1 MKDRSKMTKHKTI
14 EEQNNSY
21 YDFEKKILK
30 EYKCIYSAI
39 DIADKL
45 RKVDDVAYNTGVTM
59 AGPIL
64 YGYVDWILTSAVEK
78 GLQYLYFIARDG
90 YLPMKIAEELIDLRK
105 LPLKCIYVYGS
116 RRAWRYYEED
126 KELDWYI
133 TNNSISSI
141 HSVEDLSNLLFVEPN
156 IFNKKLPE
164 WAFTEKKELCS
175 KTLPAAL
182 KLLESDENVMNSII
196 KAAKE
201 HQCLAKEYL
210 KELIIKDSK
219 DYAFVELTGTG
230 LTQSYLRKL
239 LDLTQNDILHT
250 YYLLKDG
257 TQEFFGCNNE
267 GYKTGS
273 WSVFLE
279 LICRAPHGQTNSYI
293 YDKQLKKTVPV
304 LSEQET
310 EALLNNDIEKF
321 IKGAVDFCTNYY
333 KEYGSLDRESGIL
346 LADKYLSILENGD
359 DETSLKYLYNVPY
372 CHSGFKNVD
381 TEKIVYTKEDIKNI
395 YYFGN
400 KKFSREFDE
409 LYYEKFCSKEIKELI
424 QSYRSDKNSPVN
436 IERKKQQKYASALS
450 YPIEVLYGKVV
461 LYGAGKRGVC
471 LYDRIKT
478 YCKNVTIV
486 GWIDK
491 NVSDIEY
498 PIGDIKVTGLE
509 SLFNMNY
516 DIIAVTILDKDISKK
531 CYLNLLEMGVPAS
544 KILWGV

>member
-1 MKDRSKMTKHKTI
+1 MNKQTYIK
-14 EEQNNSY
+14 EQNKNY
-21 YDFEKKILK
+21 CNFEKTLLK
-30 EYKCIYSAI
+30 ECKSIYSAI
-39 DIADKL
+39 NISNKL
-45 RKVDDVAYNTGVTM
+45 RKSNDIAYNSGATI
-59 AGPIL
+59 AGPVL
-64 YGYVDWILTSAVEK
+64 YGYVDWILTSAVENK
-78 GLQYLYFIARDG
+78 IKILYFIARDG
-90 YLPMKIAEELIDLRK
+90 YLLMQIAEELINLRR

-133 TNNSISSI
+133 TNNSINSI
-141 HSVEDLSNLLFVEPN
+141 HTVDDLANLLFVEAKIFDKKFPN
-156 IFNKKLPE
+156 WVFND
-164 WAFTEKKELCS
+164 KKELCS
-175 KTLPAAL
+175 KTLPVAL
-182 KLLESDENVMNSII
+182 KLLENDNDVMEPII
-196 KAAKE
+196 KAATE
-201 HQCLAKEYL
+201 HQDLAKNYL
-210 KELIIKDSK
+210 KDLGIKGAQN
-219 DYAFVELTGTG
+219 YAFVELTGTG

-239 LDLTQNDILHT
+239 LDLPPKDILHT
-250 YYLLKDG
+250 YYFVKDG
-257 TQEFFGCNNE
+257 TQEFVGCDNE
-267 GYKTGS
+267 GYKNGN

-304 LSEQET
+304 LSNQET
-310 EALLNNDIEKF
+310 ESLINNNINRF
-321 IKGAVDFCTNYY
+321 IKGTVDFCIEYY

-346 LADKYLSILENGD
+346 LSDKYLSILENGD

-372 CHSGFKNVD
+372 CHTGFKNVD

-498 PIGDIKVTGLE
+498 PIGDIKVTGVE